1 MYCTVLYCDTV
12 QCREEIVT
20 LLYGSNITA
29 EDVDIKTEE
38 GTGRPTGE

>member
-1 MYCTVLYCDTV
+1 MTLCNVLYWTVLR
-12 QCREEIVT
+12 REDIVT

-29 EDVDIKTEE
+29 EDVDIKMEE